1 MIYDADFD
9 RELRRVVNEA
19 VVCLNAEDTLNARD
33 GVSAA
38 MKLLSSRAEPMKG
51 SETILSTLSQIARSL
66 DERDFCIRL
75 DEMLTAMMGEGMI
88 EYDYDSR
95 TALLDVMPKIIAQ
108 SEACVDKAEK
118 QSLRQ
123 IISELIS
130 ARQWHLDEHEQVE
143 KLCQISVAHGFEQL
157 TSSLHEL
164 LGNLRAQKAK
174 CDLFD
179 VEDSASYWPC
189 IDYPIA
195 VTVETFMKC
204 NARCNFCPYPMM
216 EDQGL
221 RVGQR
226 MSKSLF
232 RKIINDLKDIPPEL
246 GFTLNLSRVNEPLL
260 DSRIYDFLKI
270 IDEELPG
277 CHVWLPSNGS
287 TLTEKNIRR
296 LSDINCFSSLG
307 ISINSNDPEEYE
319 RIMGIPFERTKK
331 NVDRLHVMLVAGEIN
346 FKVRLTHVTAPGAKR
361 KEITAWIKERWPA
374 FETVSYTPTDW
385 LGITSN
391 ETPGQAAPV
400 TPCTD
405 WYQVHILA
413 DGSEALCCFD
423 ALGKYAAGNATD
435 QHILEM
441 YNIAWQRKARKYLVA
456 RQSEVVPEICHGCA
470 IR

>member
-1 MIYDADFD
+1 MMYDAEFD
-9 RELRRVVNEA
+9 RELRQAVNEA
-19 VVCLNAEDTLNARD
+19 VVCFNAEDVGNAR
-33 GVSAA
+33 GAVSAA
-38 MKLLSSRAEPMKG
+38 MKLLSSHDEPMLG
-51 SETILSTLSQIARSL
+51 SETILFTLSQIARSL
-66 DERDFCIRL
+66 DQRDFCIRL

-95 TALLDVMPKIIAQ
+95 VALLDVMPKIVAQ
-108 SEACVDKAEK
+108 SEHCVDETEK
-118 QSLRQ
+118 KVLQQ
-123 IISELIS
+123 AISELID
-130 ARQWHLDEHEQVE
+130 ARQWHLDEQDQVSR
-143 KLCQISVAHGFEQL
+143 LYRISERHGFGQL
-157 TSSLHEL
+157 AQNLHEL

-179 VEDSASYWPC
+179 AEDAASYWPC

-221 RVGQR
+221 RVGQK
-226 MSKSLF
+226 MSEPLF

-260 DSRIYDFLKI
+260 DSRIYDFLTI
-270 IDEELPG
+270 VDEELPG

-287 TLTEKNIRR
+287 TLTEKNIRK
-296 LSDINCFSSLG
+296 LSAIKCFKTLG

-319 RIMGIPFERTKK
+319 RIMGIPFERTKR
-331 NVDRLHVMLVAGEIN
+331 NVDRLHEMLAAGEIN
-346 FKVRLTHVTAPGAKR
+346 FKVRLTHVTAPGSKR
-361 KEITAWIKERWPA
+361 KEINAWIRERWPA
-374 FETVSYTPTDW
+374 FDTVSYTPTDW

-423 ALGKYAAGNATD
+423 ALGKYAAGNAED

-441 YNIAWQRKARKYLVA
+441 YNVAWQRKARKYLVT
-456 RQSEVVPEICHGCA
+456 RQSEIVPEICHGCA